1 MTVQRSYDFVLQAA
15 TQGDPAPLDGLVVAL
30 SGRGAELTAQG
41 QGVLKVAGGE
51 ATVQPVLENGV
62 TLGLDVRV
70 PFHEKTELLEAVL
83 KVLVDVA
90 EVSQARLLDPQRGET
105 ASLGNFSSITDEYLR
120 MARYAGE
127 YGGVSEAI
135 GLSTMA
141 TAPDEDTG
149 ASVKWLLLLAA
160 FLVAL
165 YAGWRTVVTFR
176 EAREQAEADRQEQEL
191 LKQEREA
198 APKR

>member
-1 MTVQRSYDFVLQAA
+1 MQRSYDFVLQAA

-51 ATVQPVLENGV
+51 AAVQPVLENGV

>member
-1 MTVQRSYDFVLQAA
+1 MQRSYDFVLQAA

-105 ASLGNFSSITDEYLR
+105 ASLGNFASITDEYLR

>member
-1 MTVQRSYDFVLQAA
+1 MQRSYDFVLQAA
-15 TQGDPAPLDGLVVAL
+15 THGDPAPLDGLVVAL

>member
-1 MTVQRSYDFVLQAA
+1 MQRSYDFVLQAA

-176 EAREQAEADRQEQEL
+176 EAREQAEADRQEQEQ

>member
-1 MTVQRSYDFVLQAA
+1 MQRSYDFVLQAA

-70 PFHEKTELLEAVL
+70 PFHEKTELLESVL

-176 EAREQAEADRQEQEL
+176 EAREQAEADRQEQEQ

>member
-1 MTVQRSYDFVLQAA
+1 MQRSYDFVLQAA

-105 ASLGNFSSITDEYLR
+105 ASLGNFASITDEYLR

-127 YGGVSEAI
+127 YGGVSEAL
-135 GLSTMA
+135 GLSTVA
-141 TAPDEDTG
+141 AAPDEDTG

-176 EAREQAEADRQEQEL
+176 EAREQAEADRQEQEQ

>member
-1 MTVQRSYDFVLQAA
+1 MQRSYDFVLQAA

-105 ASLGNFSSITDEYLR
+105 ASLGNFASITDEYLR

-127 YGGVSEAI
+127 YGGVSEAL
-135 GLSTMA
+135 GLSTVA
-141 TAPDEDTG
+141 AAPDEDTG

-176 EAREQAEADRQEQEL
+176 EAREQAEADRQEQEQ
-191 LKQEREA
+191 LKQERGA